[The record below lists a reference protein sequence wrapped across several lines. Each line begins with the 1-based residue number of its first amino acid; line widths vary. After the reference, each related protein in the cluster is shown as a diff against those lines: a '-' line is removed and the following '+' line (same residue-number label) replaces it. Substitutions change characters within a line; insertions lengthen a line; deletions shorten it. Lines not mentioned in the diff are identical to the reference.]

1 MSTPFGSSGSAGRP
15 EMRISDAEREAAAT
29 ALGEHYA
36 AGRLTKEEYDERAAV
51 AYAAR
56 TASALRP
63 LFTDLPAPH
72 PFAGTASARGQSAGS
87 STRPQPGAW
96 GRPPVPPGRRPGF
109 RLPLVPILFV
119 LIGLS
124 ILFEAPWLIFV
135 GLGILFFTRSH
146 RRSGGCGSSHRNHTS
161 RS

>member
-72 PFAGTASARGQSAGS
+72 PFSDSTSARGQSAGF
-87 STRPQPGAW
+87 TRPQAGPW
-96 GRPPVPPGRRPGF
+96 GRPPVPPARRPGF

-119 LIGLS
+119 LIGLA

-146 RRSGGCGSSHRNHTS
+146 RRSGGCGSPHSNHTS